1 MAGAMACGSSCLSRR
16 PTSCPLPISG
26 VDSPCHRGRS
36 RERQFLSYGPRCAPG
51 NAVICVVLVYLRCSV
66 GGSRWLPAFGQ
77 RCFKQR
83 RAEGRRS
90 SCTVRED
97 AREVSR
103 GVSANA
109 AFDGRRSSAQRP
121 LPISRSD
128 GPYRREKSREC
139 QISSSG
145 AGCAAGNA
153 VSASL
158 PLICVGL
165 FALFVSICVVLSQ
178 SICAVLSR
186 WGGRQGLQNS

>member
-109 AFDGRRSSAQRP
+109 AFDGRRSSAR
-121 LPISRSD
+121 
-128 GPYRREKSREC
+128 
-139 QISSSG
+139 
-145 AGCAAGNA
+145 A
-153 VSASL
+153 
-158 PLICVGL
+158 
-165 FALFVSICVVLSQ
+165 
-178 SICAVLSR
+178 LSR
-186 WGGRQGLQNS
+186 FRGRTVHTAARSPASVRYRVLAPDVPPETLSVLLFR